1 MGGGRPPGQGVPLS
15 PNSPRMVKAR
25 SIEMRACQL
34 RISGMS
40 CQEISDE
47 LEEEGIII
55 SAEGVRDAIKRSLAK
70 FKQET
75 QETVDEV
82 LQLELQR
89 LDKLLLPAMSAAESG
104 DFKAMDRVLD
114 IMRLRGQYLGLTRND
129 PPVKEVPQVVEIAV
143 NWQMIPKPASSPAL
157 TDSSNHEPS

>member
-1 MGGGRPPGQGVPLS
+1 
-15 PNSPRMVKAR
+15 
-25 SIEMRACQL
+25 
-34 RISGMS
+34 
-40 CQEISDE
+40 
-47 LEEEGIII
+47 
-55 SAEGVRDAIKRSLAK
+55 
-70 FKQET
+70 
-75 QETVDEV
+75 
-82 LQLELQR
+82 
-89 LDKLLLPAMSAAESG
+89 MSAAESG